1 MLSAEYKALSPEE
14 KAQWQKLSAQDRARF
29 NREMLSY
36 VPPPPSPPTPS
47 IRPAQVSGGNA
58 ATSASSSTTGDAS
71 DVSGGEDAEPVAVV
85 VQAHTKAKKTKKKK
99 GVCLYIGT
107 YVWYVSCFI
116 HLFETNHIVFLLL
129 I

>member
-36 VPPPPSPPTPS
+36 VPPPPSPPVPS
-47 IRPAQVSGGNA
+47 IRPAQVSGGNG
-58 ATSASSSTTGDAS
+58 TTGDAS

-99 GVCLYIGT
+99 GMCLYIGK

-116 HLFETNHIVFLLL
+116 SPLRL
-129 I
+129 IILYFCS